1 MDKQIKKND
10 SIMIEKY
17 KVNIYLQSE
26 RVDEEE
32 EEQKYIQQ
40 ELLRTVKD

>member
-17 KVNIYLQSE
+17 KVNIYLESE
-26 RVDEEE
+26 RVDEE